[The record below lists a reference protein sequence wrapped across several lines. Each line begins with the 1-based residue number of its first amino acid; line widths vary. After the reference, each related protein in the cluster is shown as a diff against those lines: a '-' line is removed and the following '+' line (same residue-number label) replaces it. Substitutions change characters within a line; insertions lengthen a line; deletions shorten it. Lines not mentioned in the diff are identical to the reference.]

1 MRRRWGVGVLLV
13 AAVLLVGPAAGAE
26 TPGKQGWW
34 TATGALGLPAGVAG
48 PDVPDNGLLVEG
60 GPSGPRSYAAVSASL
75 PVDSAL
81 LLDVAANSITTADV
95 PLQLCPLTSPSFT
108 PEQGGSLDDAPE
120 YDCDRGTELSP
131 SAGRYRL
138 DVATFAPDG
147 AVAFAVLPVNATD
160 RVVLAEPVVEP
171 GVVVAGPDVG
181 SIPLSTFD
189 GSGSGSVLPSM
200 SSFDV
205 AAPLEPVAPSQAR
218 PATAPPARVPAPNL
232 VPVGASLPEE
242 ADPLVVAITLLVT
255 AGGSYLWF
263 GARHAAK
270 AAVASTP

>member
-1 MRRRWGVGVLLV
+1 MRRRWGVGVVLV
-13 AAVLLVGPAAGAE
+13 AAVLLAGPAAGAE

-48 PDVPDNGLLVEG
+48 PDVPENGLLIEG
-60 GPSGPRSYAAVSASL
+60 GPSGPRSYAAISASL
-75 PVDSAL
+75 PTDSAL

-147 AVAFAVLPVNATD
+147 LVAFAVLPVNATD

-171 GVVVAGPDVG
+171 GVVVAGPDAG
-181 SIPLSTFD
+181 SVPLSTFD
-189 GSGSGSVLPSM
+189 GSGSVLPSM

-205 AAPLEPVAPSQAR
+205 AAPAEPVAPARAR
-218 PATAPPARVPAPNL
+218 PATAPPARVPAANL

-270 AAVASTP
+270 RAVASGS